1 MNKRYTAT
9 SLGDALKL
17 LEPYF
22 KIQKQLNAIV
32 PPSMCEIAEQQ
43 KRWDELSGA
52 SVFSKIQKQLDAIVP
67 PSIREIAE
75 QQKRWDELSGASVF
89 SKLDI
94 IPSIGKTIPFIDW
107 SQFNQSTS
115 AFGKILK
122 VQQELERYLTLEER
136 EQLRQEAKVAQE
148 RLRAMASEPENV
160 EKALQEVEN
169 NAEIMQAVLCGD
181 EKAISTFSSEQI
193 KQALILIFNILSFLS
208 ILSAITGYSFKDL
221 FQSSPQEIICE
232 QYHAKNVENAEI
244 RKVRL
249 NKGTLNVR
257 QYPNEKGKILA
268 ELPNGELICLPNKP
282 KGNQR
287 WLKVNIK
294 DDNNNIITGYVNV
307 RFTEKITFI
316 NGEKL

>member
-1 MNKRYTAT
+1 MNKRYAAT

-22 KIQKQLNAIV
+22 KIQKQLDAIV
-32 PPSMCEIAEQQ
+32 QPSICEIAEQQ
-43 KRWDELSGA
+43 KHWY
-52 SVFSKIQKQLDAIVP
+52 
-67 PSIREIAE
+67 
-75 QQKRWDELSGASVF
+75 ELSGASVF
-89 SKLDI
+89 SKL
-94 IPSIGKTIPFIDW
+94 
-107 SQFNQSTS
+107 
-115 AFGKILK
+115 
-122 VQQELERYLTLEER
+122 ERYLTLEEC
-136 EQLRQEAKVAQE
+136 EQFRQEAKVAQE
-148 RLRAMASEPENV
+148 RLLTMASEPENV
-160 EKALQEVEN
+160 EEVLQEVEN